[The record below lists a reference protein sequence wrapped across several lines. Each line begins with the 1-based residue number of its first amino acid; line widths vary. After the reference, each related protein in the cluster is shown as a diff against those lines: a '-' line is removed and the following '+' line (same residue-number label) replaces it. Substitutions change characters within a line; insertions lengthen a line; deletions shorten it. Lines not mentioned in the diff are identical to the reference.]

1 AGDDEVL
8 PGEQSQSSGLLPPAG
23 VPAAV
28 LLRAVLHA
36 AQGPQA
42 GHVPRDRR
50 LRGVG
55 PQQRLERDLLA
66 VRRLLLRGGPPHHG
80 RGPELPLHPR
90 SDREGD
96 RRGTGR
102 ADRPLHREPACLRP
116 AELLR
121 DGGQKPAHADARPA
135 ADLRHIHH
143 PLPGGTDGLLDHD
156 QLLDDRAAVDRP
168 QDGRRAWAPAGPSG
182 SRRAVGGT
190 RRRRRDSRRQG
201 ASEGRRRREGPGRQ
215 DAEGGRGG
223 GHERSLRLGTA
234 PIAQKEEANGAATV
248 SASDAAARV
257 RHMLEEI
264 VRAVGVDAEVTV
276 SEDAD
281 GVHANLEGDDL
292 GLLIGRHGQ
301 TIDAIQHLA
310 YRVAYRGEE
319 ERKRVTVDA
328 AGYRERRAALLQQD
342 ADEAVEQVL
351 RTGDAV
357 ALDAM
362 NAVERR
368 VVHEYLR
375 DRDGIETYSEG
386 TEPDRYL
393 VVAPA
398 GD

>member
-1 AGDDEVL
+1 
-8 PGEQSQSSGLLPPAG
+8 
-23 VPAAV
+23 
-28 LLRAVLHA
+28 
-36 AQGPQA
+36 
-42 GHVPRDRR
+42 
-50 LRGVG
+50 
-55 PQQRLERDLLA
+55 
-66 VRRLLLRGGPPHHG
+66 
-80 RGPELPLHPR
+80 
-90 SDREGD
+90 
-96 RRGTGR
+96 
-102 ADRPLHREPACLRP
+102 
-116 AELLR
+116 
-121 DGGQKPAHADARPA
+121 
-135 ADLRHIHH
+135 
-143 PLPGGTDGLLDHD
+143 
-156 QLLDDRAAVDRP
+156 
-168 QDGRRAWAPAGPSG
+168 
-182 SRRAVGGT
+182 
-190 RRRRRDSRRQG
+190 
-201 ASEGRRRREGPGRQ
+201 
-215 DAEGGRGG
+215 
-223 GHERSLRLGTA
+223 
-234 PIAQKEEANGAATV
+234 
-248 SASDAAARV
+248 
-257 RHMLEEI
+257 MLEEI